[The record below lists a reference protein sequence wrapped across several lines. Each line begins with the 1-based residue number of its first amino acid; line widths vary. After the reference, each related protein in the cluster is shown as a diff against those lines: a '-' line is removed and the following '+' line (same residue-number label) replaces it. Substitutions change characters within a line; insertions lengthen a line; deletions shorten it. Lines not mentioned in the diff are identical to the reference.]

1 MLGGLVMGGFLQ
13 EVSEEQVWEVDR
25 TSLELLK
32 PLP

>member
-1 MLGGLVMGGFLQ
+1 MGGFLE

-32 PLP
+32 PLPWARA